1 MANIRIHLSEIAD
14 LDPNDKT
21 LKTKKI
27 IMPKPQ
33 RQLTGEESL
42 LEAGL
47 DLYSKLDQPHSQYIG
62 ACLDF
67 KRDPSSTVKTV
78 GTMKHIKTP
87 ASAGSSIG
95 TGPAAS
101 AGAAAL
107 LGVSAGVFFSTGS
120 PQIGLYG
127 SIDAGVLIGVSA
139 QIMWQFTCYTKP
151 AFQVFNGPPVVLIG
165 VNVSTKPACGPVF
178 GGFIACFDRNPLPL
192 ELIGVG
198 FQAGFGCGLLPVE
211 IFMTRGFGI
220 STV

>member
-33 RQLTGEESL
+33 RQLPGEESL

-62 ACLDF
+62 SCLDF

-87 ASAGSSIG
+87 ASAGSSIA
-95 TGPAAS
+95 TGIAPS
-101 AGAAAL
+101 AGAGAL
-107 LGVSAGVFFSTGS
+107 LGISAGVFFSTGS

-127 SIDAGVLIGVSA
+127 SIDVGVLIGVSA
-139 QIMWQFTCYTKP
+139 QVMWQFTCYTRP
-151 AFQVFNGPPVVLIG
+151 ASLVYNGPPVFLIG
-165 VNVSTKPACGPVF
+165 VNVSVPGTIIVG
-178 GGFIACFDRNPLPL
+178 GGFIACFDRSPAPL

-198 FQAGFGCGLLPVE
+198 FQLGIGKGLLPVE
-211 IFMTRGFGI
+211 IFLTTSALSG
-220 STV
+220 TV